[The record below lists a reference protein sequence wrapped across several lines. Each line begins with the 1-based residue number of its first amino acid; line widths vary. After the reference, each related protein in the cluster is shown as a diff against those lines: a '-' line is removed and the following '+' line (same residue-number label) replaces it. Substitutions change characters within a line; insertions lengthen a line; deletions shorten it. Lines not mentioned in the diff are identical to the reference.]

1 MKKTILSL
9 FMALAA
15 VTGLQAQDDFYGVCN
30 RWALGVGVGTEGIG
44 IEVGTNFNKYL
55 GARLGLNI
63 MPGINYS
70 DDVDIEVE
78 ASQANLGSFR
88 NSYSM
93 NIEGSLKRTTV
104 DVKVDY
110 YPTGG
115 TFFITGGFSFGGNK
129 IIKVKGHSEDY
140 AQDYANY
147 YNQYG
152 SMAGQYG
159 IDLTDNYIKIDDYKV
174 PIDKNGNI
182 GAGLK
187 VSGFRP
193 YLGIGVGRAVPKNRV
208 GCRFEL
214 GVQFHGK
221 PKFYVDNG
229 NFEELSSKADDSV
242 SDAIDVVESIT
253 VYPVL
258 KFTLRGR
265 IL

>member
-15 VTGLQAQDDFYGVCN
+15 VTGMQAQDDFYGVCN

-63 MPGINYS
+63 MPGIKYTDNVQYDIS
-70 DDVDIEVE
+70 GVDPRLQALGYPTTANMDLE
-78 ASQANLGSFR
+78 ASMA
-88 NSYSM
+88 
-93 NIEGSLKRTTV
+93 RTTV

-129 IIKVKGHSEDY
+129 IVKVKGHSQEIAD
-140 AQDYANY
+140 AAVK
-147 YNQYG
+147 YG
-152 SMAGQYG
+152 PVAEQYG
-159 IDLTDNYIKIDDYKV
+159 ININDAYIDVDDYRI